1 MSRTRNLDG
10 IPLYKGVVRPLLFL
24 LPPEGSHNLVLW
36 LLKRWMVRKTL
47 QLLSSSY
54 DVRDPRLHVKIA
66 GLNFPSPI
74 GLAAGFDKNCH
85 VLPQMIA
92 LGFGY
97 VVGGTVLLA
106 PQPGNP
112 SPRLARISKDKSL
125 LNSLGFPSQGVA
137 GVREN
142 LEKLDGLSRPLV
154 ISVSGSNLSDLIACY
169 RAIEPLVDAV
179 ELNISSPNTNALKA
193 YQDQSAFSELLGE
206 VNDFRKK
213 PLFTKLPAYSTPQ
226 DRELVLGL
234 ARIARERGVD
244 GITAP
249 NTKPVPTHL
258 LAMGKG
264 GLSGRSVT
272 EDTIRTVHDMR
283 RELGKDIAI
292 NATGG
297 IFEAEDAY
305 RALEA
310 GADTVQIYTSLI
322 YEGPGV
328 VAKINRGLLR
338 LIDQSGAGSVA
349 KLTRRNIIPKE

>member
-1 MSRTRNLDG
+1 MNCTRSLDG
-10 IPLYKGVVRPLLFL
+10 VSLYKGVVRHLLFL
-24 LPPEGSHNLVLW
+24 LPPEKSHNLVLW
-36 LLKRWMVRKTL
+36 LLKRWMARKTL
-47 QLLSSSY
+47 QLLSPSY
-54 DVRDPRLHVKIA
+54 NVRDPRLHVKIA
-66 GLNFPSPI
+66 GLDFPSPI
-74 GLAAGFDKNCH
+74 GLAAGFDKNCQ
-85 VLPQMIA
+85 VLPQMVA

-97 VVGGTVLLA
+97 IVGGTVMLSA
-106 PQPGNP
+106 QPGNP
-112 SPRLARISKDKSL
+112 SPRLIRLSKDKSL
-125 LNSLGFPSQGVA
+125 MNSLGFPSQGVA
-137 GVREN
+137 GIREN
-142 LEKLDGLSRPLV
+142 LEKLGVLSRPLV
-154 ISVSGSNLSDLIACY
+154 VSVSGSNFSDLVTCY

-179 ELNISSPNTNALKA
+179 ELNISSPNTSALKA
-193 YQDQSAFSELLGE
+193 YQDQSVFSKLLGE
-206 VNDFRKK
+206 VNSFRKK

-234 ARIARERGVD
+234 ARIAREHGVD

-249 NTKPVPTHL
+249 NTRPVPTHL

-272 EDTIRTVHDMR
+272 EDTLRTVHDMR
-283 RELGKDIAI
+283 RELGKDVAI

-338 LIDQSGAGSVA
+338 LIDESGVGSVA
-349 KLTRRNIIPKE
+349 KLTRQNTPPTE